1 MKIINEGLDYLD
13 LENQLGTMVS
23 IDEYAAKVG
32 KDSEIVTI
40 AFIVHSKLAG
50 DDLSDWF
57 ERGYDFVLDAQTSE
71 GELKPGKW
79 LVFVEMD
86 RRLSSPKRIIEL
98 LKDLKTL
105 TGYDLHDWTIKLD
118 DEEYEPNVETLE
130 AKMVLSPRDYRKD
143 QEREEKF
150 NEYRELAGLET
161 KKIFEHQDSDIK
173 NYKMLA
179 GL

>member
-1 MKIINEGLDYLD
+1 MILNEGLDYLD
-13 LENQLGTMVS
+13 LENQLESEVS
-23 IDEYAAKVG
+23 IDEYSAKVG
-32 KDSEIVTI
+32 KDSVIITL
-40 AFIVHSKLAG
+40 AFVVKSKLAG
-50 DDLSDWF
+50 EDLSDWF
-57 ERGYDFVLDAQTSE
+57 ERGYDFVLDAQISE
-71 GELKPGKW
+71 GELEPGKW

-86 RRLSSPKRIIEL
+86 RRSRAPERIIDM

-105 TGYDLHDWTIKLD
+105 TGYDIKDWTIKLD
-118 DEEYEPNVETLE
+118 DEEYEPDVEVLK
-130 AKMVLSPRDYRKD
+130 AKMVLSPKEYRKD

-173 NYKMLA
+173 NFKMLA